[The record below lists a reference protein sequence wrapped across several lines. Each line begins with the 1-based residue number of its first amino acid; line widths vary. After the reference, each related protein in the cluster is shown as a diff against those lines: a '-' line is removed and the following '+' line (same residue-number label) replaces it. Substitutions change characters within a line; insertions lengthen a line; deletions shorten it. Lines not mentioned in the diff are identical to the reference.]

1 MIVLT
6 KVIRRDN
13 ENVESL
19 IRRFV
24 RNVQQSRI
32 LTSAKD
38 RVRRQK
44 ELKRKV
50 KRVIAI
56 KKAYRLK
63 RRLLR

>member
-32 LTSAKD
+32 LTSAKE

-44 ELKRKV
+44 ELKREV
-50 KRVIAI
+50 KRVISI
-56 KKAYRLK
+56 RKAARLK